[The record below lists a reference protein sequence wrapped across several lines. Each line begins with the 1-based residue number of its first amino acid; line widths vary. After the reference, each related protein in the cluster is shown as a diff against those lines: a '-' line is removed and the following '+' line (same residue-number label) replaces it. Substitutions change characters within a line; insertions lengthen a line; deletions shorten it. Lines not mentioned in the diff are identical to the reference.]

1 MDATT
6 PGRRYGGVS
15 AEERRR
21 ERRERLLT
29 AGLDLL
35 GTRGYAQTTVS
46 DVLERAGLTSR
57 YFYEHFENR
66 EALLKAVYDEV
77 VTRGYGASARAL
89 QRHDGDPLTVS
100 VPAQLEAFYEV
111 VVDDPR
117 LARILFIEAVGV
129 SPTMETHRRAVMRRI
144 AAALS
149 ARLAMRA
156 GRGEIPERDFYAITI
171 GMLGAM
177 HELIADHLHPG
188 GISRDGA
195 LRESERLALATLR

>member
-21 ERRERLLT
+21 ERRERLLE

-46 DVLERAGLTSR
+46 DVLDRAGLTSR

-66 EALLKAVYDEV
+66 EALLVAVYDEV
-77 VTRGYGASARAL
+77 IARGYGASADAL
-89 QRHDGDPLTVS
+89 VRHDADPLAVS
-100 VPAQLEAFYEV
+100 IPAQLDAFYEV

-117 LARILFIEAVGV
+117 LARVIFVEAVGV
-129 SPTMETHRRAVMRRI
+129 SPTMEAHRRQVLRRI
-144 AAALS
+144 AAALAS
-149 ARLAMRA
+149 RLAERA
-156 GRGEIPERDFYAITI
+156 GRGEIPERDFATI
-171 GMLGAM
+171 AVGMLGAM

-188 GISRDGA
+188 GISRDQA
-195 LRESERLALATLR
+195 LSESVRLTLATLA

>member
-15 AEERRR
+15 AEDRRR
-21 ERRERLLT
+21 ERRERLLQ

-77 VTRGYGASARAL
+77 VARGYGASARAL

-100 VPAQLEAFYEV
+100 IPAQLEAFYDV

-129 SPTMETHRRAVMRRI
+129 SPSMETHRRAVMRRI
-144 AAALS
+144 ASALAS
-149 ARLAMRA
+149 RLSLRA
-156 GRGEIPERDFYAITI
+156 GRGEIPERDFHAVTV

-177 HELIADHLHPG
+177 HELIADHLHAG
-188 GISRDGA
+188 GISRDEA
-195 LRESERLALATLR
+195 LRESERLSLATLR

>member
-15 AEERRR
+15 AEDRRR
-21 ERRERLLT
+21 ERRERLLQ
-29 AGLDLL
+29 AGLELL

-66 EALLKAVYDEV
+66 EALLLAVYDEV
-77 VTRGYGASARAL
+77 VTRGYGASAIAIK
-89 QRHDGDPLTVS
+89 RHDGDPLTVS
-100 VPAQLEAFYEV
+100 IPAQLEAFYEV

-117 LARILFIEAVGV
+117 LARVLFIEAVGV
-129 SPTMETHRRAVMRRI
+129 SPAMETHRRAVMRRI
-144 AAALS
+144 ASALAS
-149 ARLAMRA
+149 RLSMRA
-156 GRGEIPERDFYAITI
+156 GRGEIPERDFHAITI

-188 GISRDGA
+188 GISRDEA
-195 LRESERLALATLR
+195 LRESERLCLATLR

>member
-21 ERRERLLT
+21 ERRERLLE

-46 DVLERAGLTSR
+46 DVLDRAGLTSR

-66 EALLKAVYDEV
+66 EALLVAVYDEV
-77 VTRGYGASARAL
+77 IARGYGASADAMV
-89 QRHDGDPLTVS
+89 RHDADPLAVTI
-100 VPAQLEAFYEV
+100 PAQLDAFYEV

-117 LARILFIEAVGV
+117 LARVIFVEAVGV
-129 SPTMETHRRAVMRRI
+129 SPTMEAHRRQVLRRI
-144 AAALS
+144 S
-149 ARLAMRA
+149 ASLARRLAERA
-156 GRGEIPERDFYAITI
+156 GRGEIPERDFATITV

-188 GISRDGA
+188 GISRDQA
-195 LRESERLALATLR
+195 LDESVRLTLATLA

>member
-21 ERRERLLT
+21 ERRERLLE

-46 DVLERAGLTSR
+46 DVLDRAGLTSR

-66 EALLKAVYDEV
+66 EALLVAVYDEAIA
-77 VTRGYGASARAL
+77 RGYGASAEAMV
-89 QRHDGDPLTVS
+89 RHDADPLAVS
-100 VPAQLEAFYEV
+100 IPAQLDAFYEV

-117 LARILFIEAVGV
+117 LARVIFVEAVGV
-129 SPTMETHRRAVMRRI
+129 SPTMEAHRRQVLRRI
-144 AAALS
+144 ASGLAR
-149 ARLAMRA
+149 RLAERA
-156 GRGEIPERDFYAITI
+156 GRGEIPERDFATITV
-171 GMLGAM
+171 GMLGGM

-188 GISRDGA
+188 GISRDQA
-195 LRESERLALATLR
+195 LEESVRLTLATLA

>member
-21 ERRERLLT
+21 ERRERLLE

-46 DVLERAGLTSR
+46 DVLDRAGLTSR

-66 EALLKAVYDEV
+66 EALLVAVYDEV
-77 VTRGYGASARAL
+77 IARGYGASADAL
-89 QRHDGDPLTVS
+89 VRHDADPLAVS
-100 VPAQLEAFYEV
+100 IPAQLDAFYEV

-117 LARILFIEAVGV
+117 LARVIFVEAVGV
-129 SPTMETHRRAVMRRI
+129 SPTMEAHRRQVLRRI
-144 AAALS
+144 AAGLAS
-149 ARLAMRA
+149 RLAERA
-156 GRGEIPERDFYAITI
+156 GRGEIPERDFATI
-171 GMLGAM
+171 AVGMLGAM

-188 GISRDGA
+188 GISRDQA
-195 LRESERLALATLR
+195 LNESVRLTLATLA

>member
-21 ERRERLLT
+21 ERRERLLE

-46 DVLERAGLTSR
+46 DVLDRAGLTSR

-66 EALLKAVYDEV
+66 EALLVAVYDEV
-77 VTRGYGASARAL
+77 IARGYGASADAL
-89 QRHDGDPLTVS
+89 VRHDADPLAVS
-100 VPAQLEAFYEV
+100 IPAQLDAFYEV

-117 LARILFIEAVGV
+117 LARVIFVEAVGV
-129 SPTMETHRRAVMRRI
+129 SPTMEAHRRQVLRRI
-144 AAALS
+144 AAGLAS
-149 ARLAMRA
+149 RLAERA
-156 GRGEIPERDFYAITI
+156 GRGEIPERDFATITV

-188 GISRDGA
+188 GISRDQA
-195 LRESERLALATLR
+195 LNESVRLTLATLA

>member
-15 AEERRR
+15 AEDRRR
-21 ERRERLLT
+21 ERRERLLE
-29 AGLDLL
+29 AGLELL

-66 EALLKAVYDEV
+66 EALLRAVYDEV
-77 VTRGYGASARAL
+77 VRRGYGASAIAI
-89 QRHDGDPLTVS
+89 QRHDGDPLAVS
-100 VPAQLEAFYEV
+100 IPAQLEAFYEV

-117 LARILFIEAVGV
+117 MARVLFIEAVGV
-129 SPTMETHRRAVMRRI
+129 SQTMETHRRAVMRRI
-144 AAALS
+144 ASVLS
-149 ARLAMRA
+149 SRLSLRA
-156 GRGEIPERDFYAITI
+156 GRGEIPERDFHAVSV

-195 LRESERLALATLR
+195 LRESVRLAMATLR

>member
-21 ERRERLLT
+21 ERRERLLE

-46 DVLERAGLTSR
+46 DVLDRAGLTSR

-66 EALLKAVYDEV
+66 EALLVAVYDEV
-77 VTRGYGASARAL
+77 IARGYGASAEAMV
-89 QRHDGDPLTVS
+89 RHDADPLAVS
-100 VPAQLEAFYEV
+100 IPAQLDAFYEV

-117 LARILFIEAVGV
+117 LARVIFVEAVGV
-129 SPTMETHRRAVMRRI
+129 SPTMEAHRRQVLRRI
-144 AAALS
+144 ASGLAR
-149 ARLAMRA
+149 RLAERA
-156 GRGEIPERDFYAITI
+156 GRGEIPERDFATITV
-171 GMLGAM
+171 GMLGGM

-188 GISRDGA
+188 GISRDQA
-195 LRESERLALATLR
+195 LEESVRLTLATLA

>member
-21 ERRERLLT
+21 ERRERLLE

-46 DVLERAGLTSR
+46 DVLDRAGLTSR

-66 EALLKAVYDEV
+66 EALLVAVYDEV
-77 VTRGYGASARAL
+77 IARGYGASADAL
-89 QRHDGDPLTVS
+89 VRHDADPLAVS
-100 VPAQLEAFYEV
+100 IPAQLDAFYEV

-117 LARILFIEAVGV
+117 LARVIFVESVGV
-129 SPTMETHRRAVMRRI
+129 SPTMEAHRRQVLRRI
-144 AAALS
+144 AAGLAS
-149 ARLAMRA
+149 RLAERA
-156 GRGEIPERDFYAITI
+156 GRGEIPERDFATITV

-188 GISRDGA
+188 GVSRDQA
-195 LRESERLALATLR
+195 LNESVRLTLATLA

>member
-21 ERRERLLT
+21 ERKERLLT

-66 EALLKAVYDEV
+66 EALLKAVYDDV
-77 VTRGYGASARAL
+77 ISRGYGASAKAL

-129 SPTMETHRRAVMRRI
+129 SPAMETHRRAVMRRI
-144 AAALS
+144 ASALS
-149 ARLAMRA
+149 SRLSMRA
-156 GRGEIPERDFYAITI
+156 GRGEIPERDFHAITI

>member
-21 ERRERLLT
+21 ERRERLLE

-46 DVLERAGLTSR
+46 DVLDRAGLTSR

-66 EALLKAVYDEV
+66 EALLVAVYDEV
-77 VTRGYGASARAL
+77 IARGYGASADAL
-89 QRHDGDPLTVS
+89 VRHDADPLAVS
-100 VPAQLEAFYEV
+100 IPAQLDAFYEV

-117 LARILFIEAVGV
+117 LARVIFVEAVGV
-129 SPTMETHRRAVMRRI
+129 SPTMEAHRRQVLRRI
-144 AAALS
+144 SSGLAS
-149 ARLAMRA
+149 RLAERA
-156 GRGEIPERDFYAITI
+156 GRGEIPERDFATITV

-188 GISRDGA
+188 GISRDQA
-195 LRESERLALATLR
+195 LEESVRLTLATLA